1 MGMSFFPPPASPAP
15 PVRCY
20 EDGSCDP
27 PGTTYGREI
36 VPATATPP
44 SPRYAIDGESLE
56 GTLAAMQYGMDQ
68 RRPQL
73 RGLWGGG

>member
-1 MGMSFFPPPASPAP
+1 MSFFPPPTSPSP

-27 PGTTYGREI
+27 PGTTYNADNTKTFPQN
-36 VPATATPP
+36 PAGHE
-44 SPRYAIDGESLE
+44 RDAIFAG
-56 GTLAAMQYGMDQ
+56 MQYGLDQ
-68 RRPQL
+68 RQQSPIPL